1 MWFVPAV
8 LSCLGAGSEEE
19 ETGFNGVGCSQAGA
33 PEREEKRCRESWGDY
48 KDRPW
53 SLTWAKRKSQ
63 EVLTGGE
70 TMMGAKGWWA
80 PVIHASRRGVAQAR
94 RG

>member
-19 ETGFNGVGCSQAGA
+19 ETGFNRVGCSQAGA
-33 PEREEKRCRESWGDY
+33 PEREEQKRCRESWGDY

-53 SLTWAKRKSQ
+53 SLTWAEK
-63 EVLTGGE
+63 EPGG
-70 TMMGAKGWWA
+70 ADGW
-80 PVIHASRRGVAQAR
+80 
-94 RG
+94 